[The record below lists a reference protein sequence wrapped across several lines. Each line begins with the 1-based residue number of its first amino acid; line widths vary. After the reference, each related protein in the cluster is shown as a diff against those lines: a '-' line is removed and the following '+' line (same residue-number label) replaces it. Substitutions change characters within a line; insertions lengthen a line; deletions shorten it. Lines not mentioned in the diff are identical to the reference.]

1 MGRGGY
7 QSRPAK
13 GDVTSWAAAVQPW
26 NYQGEGFGM
35 GLDFGDIDGNG
46 LADMVV
52 SYKDNSNLNGEKRAI
67 RIGWD
72 IGSSGSLAGW
82 SRTFYV
88 GRTGYGW
95 GASLGVGMAI
105 HQFGS
110 LNPRLG
116 LMFVGILPVT
126 NNDEIRYIWA

>member
-1 MGRGGY
+1 
-7 QSRPAK
+7 
-13 GDVTSWAAAVQPW
+13 
-26 NYQGEGFGM
+26 M

-52 SYKDNSNLNGEKRAI
+52 SYKDNPGLNGEKRAI

-72 IGSSGSLAGW
+72 IGSSGLLAGW

-88 GRTGYGW
+88 GRTGGGW
-95 GASLGVGMAI
+95 NAGLGVGMAI

-110 LNPRLG
+110 NPRLG
-116 LMFVGILPVT
+116 MMFIGVLPVT
-126 NNDEIRYIWA
+126 NSDEIRYIWA